1 MLDLS
6 PKVLII
12 DDYSDLREALAEQLA
27 QEGVEPLKAEGGLQG
42 LEIAHKEQPN
52 LILLDIMMPN
62 MDGVEVLKALRDDK
76 LNKNTP
82 VVILTNVNEMDLV
95 KRIPAE
101 LNVADYIIKTDAS
114 LASIV
119 QRVKEKLAENRQN
132 S

>member
-12 DDYSDLREALAEQLA
+12 DDYSDLREALAEQMA
-27 QEGVEPLKAEGGLQG
+27 QEGIKPLKAEGGLQG
-42 LEIAHKEQPN
+42 LEIARKEQPD

-62 MDGVEVLKALRDDK
+62 MDGVEVLKALRDDE

-82 VVILTNVNEMDLV
+82 VVILTNVNEIDLV

-101 LNVADYIIKTDAS
+101 LNVDDYIVKTDAS
-114 LASIV
+114 LVNIV
-119 QRVKEKLAENRQN
+119 RRVKERLEEYKQN
-132 S
+132 